1 MKYIEK
7 IISIFTIIIFC
18 MISRGPLEAELKN
31 ENKIQNNIETS
42 AMQDENFQE
51 NKDLNLDKET
61 KSNETKKEKIDNK
74 SEPNSN
80 LEEEKDAELN
90 VKTKEEPYIKNEQIS
105 NGNHFSILILE
116 AIGSVL
122 MSVCYTLDRIIRV
135 ADETQE
141 FMRIYLMF
149 FPPNENREN
158 EVEYNQ

>member
-31 ENKIQNNIETS
+31 ENKTQNNIEIS

-90 VKTKEEPYIKNEQIS
+90 IKEKPYIKNEQIS

-135 ADETQE
+135 ADKTQE

-149 FPPNENREN
+149 FPPNENIEN
-158 EVEYNQ
+158 KVEYN